1 MARPCTISRP
11 SEPSRVPATASP
23 TAATEHTASG
33 RRRPESGP
41 AGRVETLERLAALR
55 DRGAITNDEYQ
66 AEKTHV
72 MNNGT

>member
-1 MARPCTISRP
+1 MNLGGPNPRPPPARGAC
-11 SEPSRVPATASP
+11 
-23 TAATEHTASG
+23 
-33 RRRPESGP
+33 
-41 AGRVETLERLAALR
+41 ETLERLAALR